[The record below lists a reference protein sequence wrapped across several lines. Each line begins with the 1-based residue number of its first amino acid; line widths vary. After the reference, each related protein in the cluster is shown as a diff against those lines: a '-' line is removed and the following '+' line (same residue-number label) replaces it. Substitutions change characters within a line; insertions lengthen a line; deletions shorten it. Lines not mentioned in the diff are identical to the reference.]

1 MKQIHTPNESGKYRL
16 VEHRVSLFFCVYRA
30 WAQQKPLYQKKGIN
44 KKYAAICIA
53 IIEKTDGQ
61 GLG

>member
-16 VEHRVSLFFCVYRA
+16 AEHRVSLFFCVYRA
-30 WAQQKPLYQKKGIN
+30 WAQQKPLYKKESTR
-44 KKYAAICIA
+44 KHAAICIA